1 MRGLYVPFKFKSSA
15 EAPISSAVL
24 KHQPGGQIRAVVH
37 SASLKLPK
45 DDRNTSSP
53 SSQDTHIPE
62 ISTSLKQE
70 RCWVQYPIFCRLG
83 CFLDALHTG
92 LPLCD
97 GVGMGKEP
105 RACGSLLRGE
115 FP

>member
-45 DDRNTSSP
+45 DGRDTASP
-53 SSQDTHIPE
+53 SSPGHPH
-62 ISTSLKQE
+62 
-70 RCWVQYPIFCRLG
+70 P
-83 CFLDALHTG
+83 
-92 LPLCD
+92 
-97 GVGMGKEP
+97 
-105 RACGSLLRGE
+105 
-115 FP
+115 